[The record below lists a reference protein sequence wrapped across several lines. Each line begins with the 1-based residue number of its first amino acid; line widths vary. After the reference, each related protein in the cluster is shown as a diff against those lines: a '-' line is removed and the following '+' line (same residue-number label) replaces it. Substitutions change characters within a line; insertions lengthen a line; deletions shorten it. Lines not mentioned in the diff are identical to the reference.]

1 MFWST
6 AASAFKLTLAFLP
19 AAQLLLFAALT
30 SFLCLGI
37 YVLLT
42 RRYREFYHWRLK
54 DLTRSAGLGFLNPFL
69 YYLVLFQAYTRLP
82 AQEAQPLNFLWPIV
96 LVLMSGLVERRR
108 ISASSVLCMV
118 ISFCGVIIIATRG
131 EPLSF
136 RLTDP
141 LGVSLALASTVI
153 WSAYW
158 VFNSVDGRDPVNR
171 LFVNFAFGLVWLS
184 AYLLIDGGFARP
196 SLAGLAGAAYI
207 GVFEMGI
214 TFVLWLYALKFARST
229 ADVGSLIYLT
239 PFLSVFLVWLLVG
252 EQIYSSTVIG
262 LLMIVGGIVL
272 HHTTASSTPSNE
284 QTPDAS

>member
-6 AASAFKLTLAFLP
+6 AASAFKITLAFLP

-42 RRYREFYHWRLK
+42 KRYREFHDWRLN
-54 DLTRSAGLGFLNPFL
+54 DLARSAGLGFLNPFL

-96 LVLMSGLVERRR
+96 LVLMSGLVQRRR
-108 ISASSVLCMV
+108 IALGSVLAML
-118 ISFCGVIIIATRG
+118 ISFCGVIVIATRG
-131 EPLSF
+131 DPLSL

-158 VFNSVDGRDPVNR
+158 VFNSVDRRDPVNR
-171 LFVNFAFGLVWLS
+171 LFVNFAFGLVWLG
-184 AYLLIDGGFARP
+184 AYLSIDGGFPRP
-196 SLAGLAGAAYI
+196 SINGLVGAAYI
-207 GVFEMGI
+207 GLFEMGI
-214 TFVLWLYALKFARST
+214 TFVLWLYALKLARST

-252 EQIYSSTVIG
+252 EQIYPSTVVG
-262 LLMIVGGIVL
+262 LVMIVGGIAL
-272 HHTTASSTPSNE
+272 HHVMASSTQSNRR
-284 QTPDAS
+284 TPDVS